1 MAELHFKGRAVMQ
14 LEKSKKILAVLW
26 FILGASASQSVEAK
40 RMMPIPPVL
49 STFSVGGYNTT
60 ISPKRYCEVEFSFKE
75 SIFNSPI
82 AEDLRV
88 SGGNLHFVVSLTNIG
103 KSVQNVR
110 VLIEDVTFRSC
121 YWNVDGIGNSDAC
134 YDSFHNNSANGY
146 AINRTIPVGDTEI
159 LTLQV
164 GCQGNTAN
172 RNCYLF
178 SYPPVGQPVNNGI
191 SHFGVPAIW
200 NPGPASTR
208 EFYCYKITSAMG
220 IAIEV
225 AEDRGSLIGT
235 VSLGTTGAL
244 GGGAATKTTG
254 ASNFNINGG
263 RPF

>member
-1 MAELHFKGRAVMQ
+1 MVEFLFKKETAMNHQ
-14 LEKSKKILAVLW
+14 SFNFASLAAFIFISFLVL
-26 FILGASASQSVEAK
+26 QKVEAK
-40 RMMPIPPVL
+40 RVMPIPPVL

-60 ISPKRYCEVEFSFKE
+60 VAPKRYCEVEFGFKE
-75 SIFNSPI
+75 SIFNSTI

-88 SGGNLHFVVSLTNIG
+88 SGGNLHFIVSLTNIG
-103 KSVQNVR
+103 KSVQTVR

-134 YDSFHNNSANGY
+134 YDSFHNNSGNGY
-146 AINRTIPVGDTEI
+146 AINRTIAVGDTEI

-172 RNCYLF
+172 KNCYLF
-178 SYPPVGQPVNNGI
+178 SYPPAGQPVINGVN
-191 SHFGVPAIW
+191 HFGINAIW
-200 NPGPASTR
+200 NPGPAATR

-220 IAIEV
+220 LAIEV

-235 VSLGTTGAL
+235 VSLGTAGAL
-244 GGGAATKTTG
+244 GGGAGTRTTG